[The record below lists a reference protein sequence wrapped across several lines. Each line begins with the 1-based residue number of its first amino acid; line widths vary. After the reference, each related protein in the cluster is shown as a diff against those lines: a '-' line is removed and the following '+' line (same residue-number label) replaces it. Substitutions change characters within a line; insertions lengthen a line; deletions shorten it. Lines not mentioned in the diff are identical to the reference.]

1 MTDTTTLESN
11 IEFICNKLKT
21 AAEAGNLNE
30 IYRTAMFFASSIV
43 QGTGMSEEDYLEASR
58 VAFRAASAAF
68 NGTLLDEEEEEERTV
83 H

>member
-1 MTDTTTLESN
+1 MTDTTTLEDN
-11 IEFICNKLKT
+11 IEFICEKLKT
-21 AAEAGNLNE
+21 AAKAGNLNE

-43 QGTGMSEEDYLEASR
+43 QGTGMSEEDYLEASA

-68 NGTLLDEEEEEERTV
+68 NDSHLDEKEERTV